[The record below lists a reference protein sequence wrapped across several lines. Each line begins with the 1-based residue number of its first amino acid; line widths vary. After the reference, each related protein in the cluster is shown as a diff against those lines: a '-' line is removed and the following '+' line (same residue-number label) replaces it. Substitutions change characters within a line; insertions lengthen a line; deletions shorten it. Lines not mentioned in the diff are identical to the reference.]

1 MGEVQRE
8 KVAVIIGPT
17 AVGKTKLSIDLAKAL
32 NGEIISGDSMQIY
45 RTMDIGT
52 AKVTKEEMDGI
63 PHYMVDIKNPEESFS
78 VAEFQE
84 RVRKHIREITERGK
98 LPIIVGGTGLYIQS
112 VLFDYQFTE
121 DAGDTIYREQMEQLA
136 LERGVEYV
144 HKKLQEVD
152 PESAERIHANNVRR
166 VIRALEIFH
175 TTGEKM
181 SDQLEKQENEL
192 LYDVSLIGLTMDR
205 EMLYDRINLRVDIM
219 MDQGLLKEVEGLYNS
234 GIRDC
239 QSIQAIGYKEMY
251 DYFEDRV
258 SLEEA
263 VSQLKTNSR
272 RYAKRQLTWFR
283 NKMDVTW
290 FDVTGGEK
298 TSEILRYIEGKLQLK
313 SNNSK

>member
-63 PHYMVDIKNPEESFS
+63 PHYMVDIKNPEDSFS

-84 RVRKHIREITERGK
+84 RVRKHIREVTERGK

-112 VLFDYQFTE
+112 VLFDYQFTD
-121 DAGDTIYREQMEQLA
+121 DAGDTIYREQMEKLA

-219 MDQGLLKEVEGLYNS
+219 MDQGLLEEVEGLYNR

-239 QSIQAIGYKEMY
+239 QSIQAIGYKEIY

-283 NKMDVTW
+283 NKMDVMW

>member
-45 RTMDIGT
+45 CTMDIGT

-112 VLFDYQFTE
+112 VLFDYQFTD
-121 DAGDTIYREQMEQLA
+121 DAGDAIYREQMEKLA

-152 PESAERIHANNVRR
+152 PESAERIHTNNVRR

-219 MDQGLLKEVEGLYNS
+219 MDQGLLEEVEGLYNR

-239 QSIQAIGYKEMY
+239 QSIQAIGYKEIY
-251 DYFEDRV
+251 DYFEGRV

-290 FDVTGGEK
+290 FDVTDGEK

>member
-84 RVRKHIREITERGK
+84 RVRKHIREIAERGK

-112 VLFDYQFTE
+112 VLFDYQFTD
-121 DAGDTIYREQMEQLA
+121 DAGDAIYREQMEKLA

-181 SDQLEKQENEL
+181 SEQLEKQENEL

-205 EMLYDRINLRVDIM
+205 EMLYDRINLRVDLM
-219 MDQGLLKEVEGLYNS
+219 MEQGLLEEVEGLYNR
-234 GIRDC
+234 GIKDC
-239 QSIQAIGYKEMY
+239 QSIQAIGYKEIY